1 MKYMMKGKG
10 NTKMNS
16 QQAVFE
22 LKHRVVIALNKLAD
36 RDTYQVAVEE
46 LEKIIECLPPNGIAP
61 FLSCILDTDSEQ
73 KSAVRKECVRLIGIL
88 TSLHDNHVGPHLTK
102 VLAGIVKRLKD
113 SDSVVRDAC
122 VETVGILAAKLGRVG
137 SDTENDGFFVVLV
150 RPLFEALGEQNKQV
164 QSGSALCLARVI
176 DNIQNPS
183 TSVLQ
188 KMLARTVKLLKNP
201 HFMAKPAVIELNRS
215 IIQAGGAPSLNVL
228 STAIMSI
235 QDALKNSD
243 WATRKSASA
252 ALGEIASSGGT
263 GFRSFKTSCIRS
275 LEACRFD
282 KVKPVRDTALQA
294 LHLWKSLPG
303 PDTHEPSETGSSL
316 KENIYKDDFADVTST
331 SDSVSKDATPKRFA
345 HDFKSRLP
353 HYSRKS
359 GQNNAEKVQ
368 YSSANDW
375 HIEIALPRR
384 HNNTFTSEAQNTEP
398 DRSSVTKT
406 IERGSDV
413 ICSHDVEY
421 ESVHIDDKQDC
432 SLSNIFPDNF
442 HAKDVTVSH
451 EVLDEVSMDT
461 STITNEQCTGGV
473 MTLEEQ
479 RNLSK
484 VQDRRSLD
492 SIITESISNSI
503 HGCYPNI
510 ADEMKYIRK
519 QLLIIQDTQANFA
532 DLLKEV
538 TANIVDTLSLVQ
550 MKVSGLEGRVD
561 RMAQELAYGMK
572 CSDPVT
578 TKLNRRTTVVA
589 SPRFST
595 NTPRPSVDLCHRQ
608 VPLLHSK
615 DTDVWAE
622 KEFIKSRPSGF
633 TKQSRDISMDAAAKQ
648 NKNPLES
655 STTQRS
661 SASGARSCQTRKTD
675 KQNSIEIES
684 AMWRVVKG
692 HLLNGDL
699 DSAYLEALCSGN
711 ELILFQLLDRTGPVL
726 ENISQKT
733 ASDLLKIL
741 ASYFLEQRFVN
752 SILPWL
758 QQVAELCTTHGPDYI
773 ILSVKTK
780 RELLFAFQQV
790 VNMEFSSVAD
800 RRSVMQVAFTLRQ
813 IWEKCCVTR

>member
-10 NTKMNS
+10 NTRMSS
-16 QQAVFE
+16 QQAAFE
-22 LKHRVVIALNKLAD
+22 LKQRVVIALNKLAD

-73 KSAVRKECVRLIGIL
+73 KSAVRKECVRLMGTL
-88 TSLHDNHVGPHLTK
+88 TSLHDNLVGPHLTK
-102 VLAGIVKRLKD
+102 VVASIVKRLKD

-122 VETVGILAAKLGRVG
+122 VETVGILAAKLGHVG
-137 SDTENDGFFVVLV
+137 GDSEHDGFFVVLV

-303 PDTHEPSETGSSL
+303 PDTHEPSETSSSL
-316 KENIYKDDFADVTST
+316 KENIYKDDIGDATST
-331 SDSVSKDATPKRFA
+331 SDSVSKDATPKGFA
-345 HDFKSRLP
+345 HVFKSRLS

-375 HIEIALPRR
+375 HMEIALPRR
-384 HNNTFTSEAQNTEP
+384 HNNIFTSEAQNAEP

-432 SLSNIFPDNF
+432 SLSNTFPDNF
-442 HAKDVTVSH
+442 HAKIVTVSH
-451 EVLDEVSMDT
+451 DVLDEVSMDT

-492 SIITESISNSI
+492 SIITESISNSM
-503 HGCYPNI
+503 HGCYPSI
-510 ADEMKYIRK
+510 AEEMKSIRK

-550 MKVSGLEGRVD
+550 MKVSGLEDKVD

-578 TKLNRRTTVVA
+578 TKLNRRTPVVA

-595 NTPRPSVDLCHRQ
+595 YTPRPSVDLCHR
-608 VPLLHSK
+608 
-615 DTDVWAE
+615 
-622 KEFIKSRPSGF
+622 PSGF
-633 TKQSRDISMDAAAKQ
+633 TKQSPDISMDAAAKQ

-655 STTQRS
+655 STTHRS

-684 AMWRVVKG
+684 AIWRVVKG

-733 ASDLLKIL
+733 ASDLLKII

-780 RELLFAFQQV
+780 RELLTAFQQV

-813 IWEKCCVTR
+813 IWEKFSV